1 MTTADK
7 TRQKLVDSMR
17 KSKSGATGKPAA
29 SKPAAS
35 KAATGSRATPAK
47 KTPAR
52 RAPARKAAQPQRPPA
67 AAAAMTAV
75 TWQSSTDPYQ
85 SDGRI
90 WPD

>member
-1 MTTADK
+1 MATADK

-17 KSKSGATGKPAA
+17 KSKTGAA
-29 SKPAAS
+29 SEPAG
-35 KAATGSRATPAK
+35 GSRAPTAM

-52 RAPARKAAQPQRPPA
+52 RAPAKKPAARRQRPPTG
-67 AAAAMTAV
+67 AAMRAV
-75 TWQSSTDPYQ
+75 TRQTSDNPYQ

>member
-7 TRQKLVDSMR
+7 TKQRLVDSMR
-17 KSKSGATGKPAA
+17 KSKTSATRKTSPA
-29 SKPAAS
+29 
-35 KAATGSRATPAK
+35 TRATTKK

-52 RAPARKAAQPQRPPA
+52 RAPAKAAKPVVQAIPVTA
-67 AAAAMTAV
+67 AVMKAV
-75 TWQSSTDPYQ
+75 TWQLSTDSYQ